1 MDRVWIVSQVN
12 FLAHTLHPLMAI
24 IGVARMVVGV
34 AAVLEQPSTQRATTQ
49 LLEEPVVLHLAEGG
63 HPSA

>member
-1 MDRVWIVSQVN
+1 MDRIWIVSQIN

-24 IGVARMVVGV
+24 IGIARMVVGV
-34 AAVLEQPSTQRATTQ
+34 AAVLEQPSTQRATNKLQ
-49 LLEEPVVLHLAEGG
+49 EELVVLHLAEGG